1 MRFCYLFVLPLLALS
16 ACSSTPERAE
26 DAAPTEQQAA
36 DNTDKCLDNPELA
49 KSWGDC
55 NVKHVLFDEAGSLA
69 SCRKLAPKA
78 KAGALNFELQVK
90 KDGSVKYARAKPS
103 SKYPKLEGCIVR
115 VMKRL
120 KFAAPPEG
128 KEPVITVPYQ
138 LAP

>member
-1 MRFCYLFVLPLLALS
+1 MRFFYLLPFLALA
-16 ACSSTPERAE
+16 ACSSAPERATE
-26 DAAPTEQQAA
+26 APQTEQQAA

-49 KSWGDC
+49 RTWGDC
-55 NVKHVLFDEAGSLA
+55 NVKHVLFDESGSLS

-78 KAGALNFELQVK
+78 KSGALTFELQVK

-128 KEPVITVPYQ
+128 KEPMITVPYQ